1 MSQDTS
7 SVPPTEGSRL
17 FSPWVVLGVGL
28 ACNALAYLLASN
40 EGVPVLIRLGLLA
53 VGTLLLLM
61 AIVRRLRTTGWEF
74 QQRLTSSAMVSLAG
88 LGALFGFGFFRIN
101 EQWDSGILFYVG
113 LFILTLVS
121 SVLILLPPL
130 LCRVAISLIVL
141 FHFGGMAVAITSVDP
156 PGGTP
161 PYLPKQLW
169 MRVYRP
175 YLTFMYMTNAYHFYS
190 PDPGP
195 PALLWFAV
203 KYSDGSYT
211 WVKLPDRENSPIQ
224 MHYQRLLALPEHSFQ
239 PISRLPASA
248 YELVVAKS
256 QFPDI
261 KFPERGS
268 WEMIHARREQ
278 GSTYLYRYP
287 NPPNELKDPA
297 PGYPIP
303 IVPDISIPT
312 AAQYREP
319 GDVHK
324 IILAGIAK
332 RVLYHAPEVP
342 GATAVS
348 VKLYRVVHQI
358 LTPRELAEG
367 DSPLD
372 KTKYGPY
379 FMGEFDGDGKLIDPK
394 DPFLYWYLP
403 ITMVPADYPK
413 IDVDNVL
420 GRPTL
425 PIVYIGFKPKGGFL
439 LDCLEMHAAGQI
451 VDVPKEKN

>member
-1 MSQDTS
+1 MSHDTL

-28 ACNALAYLLASN
+28 ACNALGYLLASSD
-40 EGVPVLIRLGLLA
+40 GVPVLVRLGLLA
-53 VGTLLLLM
+53 VGTLLLLI
-61 AIVRRLRTTGWEF
+61 AVVRRLRTTGWDF
-74 QQRLTSSAMVSLAG
+74 QQRLASSAMVSLAG
-88 LGALFGFGFFRIN
+88 LGALFGYGFFLIN
-101 EQWDSGILFYVG
+101 DEWDSGILFGGG
-113 LFILTLVS
+113 LFILTVVG
-121 SVLILLPPL
+121 SVLILLPSMFR
-130 LCRVAISLIVL
+130 RVAISLFLL
-141 FHFGGMAVAITSVDP
+141 FHFAGMAVAITSVDP

-175 YLTFMYMTNAYHFYS
+175 YLSFIYMTNAYHFYS

-211 WVKLPDRENSPIQ
+211 WVKLPARENSPIQ
-224 MHYQRLLALPEHSFQ
+224 MHYQRMLAMPEHSFQ
-239 PISRLPASA
+239 PIPRLPLSA
-248 YELVVAKS
+248 YELVVVRS
-256 QFPDI
+256 QYPDV

-268 WEMIHARREQ
+268 WEMIYARRQQ
-278 GSTYLYRYP
+278 GSTPLYRYP
-287 NPPNELKDPA
+287 NPPPELKDPA

-303 IVPDISIPT
+303 MIPDISVPT
-312 AAQYREP
+312 MAQYREP

-324 IILAGIAK
+324 KILAGISR
-332 RVLYHAPEVP
+332 RVLHHAPEVP
-342 GATAVS
+342 GATATS

-358 LTPRELAEG
+358 LSPRELA
-367 DSPLD
+367 DDVSPLD
-372 KTKYGPY
+372 KTKFGPY
-379 FMGEFDGDGKLIDPK
+379 FMGEFDRDGKLIDPK
-394 DPFLYWYLP
+394 EPFLYWYLP
-403 ITMVPADYPK
+403 ITMVPADYPR
-413 IDVDNVL
+413 IDLDNVL

-425 PIVYIGFKPKGGFL
+425 PIVFIGLKPKGGFL